1 MSKIVHEKPH
11 PFQDFW
17 KHAFAIH
24 GSITPHVLPNVLAVG
39 VFSTLILYA
48 ASFAEQQWKW
58 HLRLEVAPYELVGAA
73 LAVLLVLRTNAG
85 YDRWWEARKVWGGIV
100 NQSRNLAIMSRT
112 VLSSDRK
119 LGEEIFAY
127 LKAFPYACMDALR
140 NEKPGEDLRRLLLD
154 KESLKKWQH
163 IPNYIH
169 VELTR
174 CFQEAEKKSWINSFQ
189 HKLLHEERLLL
200 INYIGM
206 CERILKTPL
215 PFVYAVKLSR
225 FILIFLLLL
234 PFGLI
239 PKVLWLT
246 PFVTMVVA
254 YALLSLDQI
263 GKELQNPFSFSN
275 LSHLPLD
282 DICATIEKNVDEIA
296 SIIG

>member
-1 MSKIVHEKPH
+1 MREDHNKQKNEYDSFLRNAIAWRGSATPRVLARVFFSGAYALVIKIIFLHH
-11 PFQDFW
+11 PEVALD
-17 KHAFAIH
+17 
-24 GSITPHVLPNVLAVG
+24 ITP
-39 VFSTLILYA
+39 F
-48 ASFAEQQWKW
+48 
-58 HLRLEVAPYELVGAA
+58 EVAGIVLSI
-73 LAVLLVLRTNAG
+73 LLVMRTNAG